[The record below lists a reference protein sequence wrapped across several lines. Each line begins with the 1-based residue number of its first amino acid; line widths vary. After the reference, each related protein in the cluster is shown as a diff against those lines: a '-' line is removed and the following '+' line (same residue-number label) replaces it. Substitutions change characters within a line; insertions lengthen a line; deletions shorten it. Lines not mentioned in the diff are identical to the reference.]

1 MSDLNDPTIIE
12 LESKKAFINSKIWKL
27 QKDFYKNQGISA
39 WVGKVPF
46 YITSNCF
53 LARKYAEMLINLISD
68 GLRNKTF
75 NPKHPIYIFELGSGS
90 GKFGYHLINDLM
102 QCRKDVKDV
111 ELDIRYVMTD
121 LCPKNVDFWKKHNQL
136 KDMVIDGILDM
147 GIFDADYCNDINT
160 EFAKKIIGRKSLK
173 NPPIVI
179 GNYFLDTISCDLLRF
194 NNGEVSQADLSIRT
208 NVDNYSNN
216 MVKDLKALDISY
228 SFSEFNEGKIA
239 NKDYLALISYYK
251 KHIKDSTVIM
261 PTTVF
266 KIVDFFSRTN
276 KENKAFFLFSDKG
289 HVGLESLQ
297 LSQKPH
303 FAFHGSFSLMVNFH
317 ALNLYYNIK
326 KNSDVIVQDDG
337 EGMSI
342 IGFAANETYDNFG
355 LFKNR
360 FMKYANE
367 FNVQNF
373 MNLKNFYMDKI
384 DTLSISEM
392 VALLSLSN
400 YDSKIL
406 LDIANH
412 FVQKLSSISVKMK
425 HNILTNLKKIERN
438 HFFLPNKENT
448 IFELARVN
456 YCLGNYAESVRLY
469 KISIK
474 YYGESL
480 ETLFNMGLSAY
491 YADKKTIALECLEKL
506 VKIDQNDQEAKDWVE
521 RIKKELKLA

>member
-1 MSDLNDPTIIE
+1 MSNISDPSVIE
-12 LESKKAFINSKIWKL
+12 IEANKPFVNSRIWKL
-27 QKDFYKNQGISA
+27 QKDFYKNQGVSA
-39 WVGKVPF
+39 WIGKVPF

-68 GLRNKTF
+68 GLRNNTF
-75 NPKHPIYIFELGSGS
+75 NPKHPIYIFELGSGN

-102 QCRKDVKDV
+102 QCRKDVKDIN
-111 ELDIRYVMTD
+111 LDIRYIMTD
-121 LCPKNVDFWKKHNQL
+121 LCPKNIEFWKKHSQL

-147 GIFDADYCNDINT
+147 GVFDADYCNDIQT
-160 EFAKKIIGRKSLK
+160 EFAKKTVSKKSLV

-194 NNGEVSQADLSIRT
+194 QSGKVSQGDLTLRT
-208 NVDNYSNN
+208 KVENYSNN
-216 MVKDLKALDISY
+216 AVKDLQSVDINY
-228 SFSEFNEGKIA
+228 SFSDFDEKSVADKG
-239 NKDYLALISYYK
+239 LSQLINYYK
-251 KHIKDSTVIM
+251 NNVEDSTVLM

-266 KIVDFFSRTN
+266 KIVDFFS
-276 KENKAFFLFSDKG
+276 KAHKKQKAFFMFSDKG

-297 LSQKPH
+297 KSQKPH

-317 ALNLYYNIK
+317 ALKYYYSIK
-326 KNSDVIVQDDG
+326 KGSDVLLQDDG

-342 IGFAANETYDNFG
+342 ISFATNESYEKFG

-360 FMKYANE
+360 FRKYANE

-384 DTLSISEM
+384 DSLSISEM

-406 LDIANH
+406 LDIANP
-412 FVQKLSSISVKMK
+412 FVQKLSSISIKMK
-425 HNILTNLKKIERN
+425 HNILSNLKKIEKN

-480 ETLFNMGLSAY
+480 ETLFNMGLSSY
-491 YADKKTIALECLEKL
+491 YANQKKLALECLEKL
-506 VKIDQNDQEAKDWVE
+506 VKLDPNDKEAKDWIE
-521 RIKKELKLA
+521 RIKKELKLS

>member
-1 MSDLNDPTIIE
+1 MSNSNDPSIIE
-12 LESKKAFINSKIWKL
+12 IEANKPFANSRIWKL
-27 QKDFYKNQGISA
+27 QKDFYKNQGVSA
-39 WVGKVPF
+39 WIGKVPF

-53 LARKYAEMLINLISD
+53 LARKYAEMLINMISD
-68 GLRNKTF
+68 GLRNQTF
-75 NPKHPIYIFELGSGS
+75 NPKHPIYIFELGSGN
-90 GKFGYHLINDLM
+90 GKFAYHLINDLI
-102 QCRKDVKDV
+102 QCRRDVQDID
-111 ELDIRYVMTD
+111 LDIRYIMTD
-121 LCPKNVDFWKKHNQL
+121 LCPKNIEFWKKHSQL

-147 GIFDADYCNDINT
+147 GIFDADYCNDIQT
-160 EFAKKIIGRKSLK
+160 EYAKKDITKNSLV

-194 NNGEVSQADLSIRT
+194 QSGTVEQGNLTIST
-208 NVDNYSNN
+208 NVDNYANN
-216 MVKDLKALDISY
+216 AVKDLKAVDIKY
-228 SFSEFNEGKIA
+228 SFSEFDEKSITDKGVA
-239 NKDYLALISYYK
+239 QLVGYYK
-251 KHIKDSTVIM
+251 KNIEDSTVII
-261 PTTVF
+261 PTTTF
-266 KIVDFFSRTN
+266 KIVDFFS
-276 KENKAFFLFSDKG
+276 KIHKKNKAFFMFSDKG

-317 ALNLYYNIK
+317 ALKHYYGLN
-326 KNSDVIVQDDG
+326 KNSDVLLQDDG

-342 IGFAANETYDNFG
+342 VSFATNESYDKFG

-360 FMKYANE
+360 FRKYANE

-384 DTLSISEM
+384 DSLTISEM
-392 VALLSLSN
+392 MALLSLSN

-406 LDIANH
+406 LDLANP
-412 FVQKLSSISVKMK
+412 FVQKLSSISIKMK
-425 HNILTNLKKIERN
+425 HNILANLKKIERN
-438 HFFLPNKENT
+438 HYFLPNKENT

-456 YCLGNYAESVRLY
+456 YCLGSYGESVRLY

-491 YADKKTIALECLEKL
+491 YANQKKLALECLQKL
-506 VKIDQNDQEAKDWVE
+506 VQLDTNDKEAKDWVE